1 MRTGGPLRIAAWPI
15 WSGRERSSHSHL
27 PQVPQIRL
35 ANLPPFPIRLFF
47 TLPTLLFASI
57 VAFSIVHFGIVLIL
71 IAHQNES

>member
-1 MRTGGPLRIAAWPI
+1 MRAGGPLRIAAWPI

-47 TLPTLLFASI
+47 TLPPLFRQYCCVQRRS
-57 VAFSIVHFGIVLIL
+57 FWNRFDF
-71 IAHQNES
+71 NCTPE